1 MPENRASAR
10 KHLLISLAQS
20 SGGESSQMLNTD
32 QRRNDAHAQ
41 ARQEEARLLGA
52 RDYKYVVGSGDG
64 GVMNFRT
71 FADDWFC
78 EPQR

>member
-1 MPENRASAR
+1 MPDNRAPASR
-10 KHLLISLAQS
+10 QLLISRALF
-20 SGGESSQMLNTD
+20 SGGESSQMLNKD

-64 GVMNFRT
+64 GAMKI
-71 FADDWFC
+71 C
-78 EPQR
+78 